1 LQAGG
6 FFMNLDQHTV
16 AVDGRYVDL
25 TPQEFRLL
33 AHLMQNTHR
42 VVGPPELVRV
52 VRDYDPDS
60 LDEARQIIK
69 WYIHR
74 LRKQVEPD
82 PSKPRHIVNIRG
94 VGYRFEE

>member
-1 LQAGG
+1 
-6 FFMNLDQHTV
+6 MNLDQHTV
-16 AVDGRYVDL
+16 SVNGEYVDL
-25 TPQEFRLL
+25 TPQEFKLL
-33 AHLMQNTHR
+33 AHLMQNTRR
-42 VVGPPELVRV
+42 VVGPPELVQV

-82 PSKPRHIVNIRG
+82 PASPRHIVNIRG